1 MDKINTESVK
11 PATMPFIEGGS
22 GIPPQT
28 GKPILD
34 GNALHV
40 GNGVPKND
48 GAGTNSTPEISEPA
62 SVSIFE
68 MSEEQSQMFAKLLM
82 KLLQLSGIMLE
93 TQAQNLKNRQSANEN
108 VYSSQLKAAEETL
121 SKNRINAWVGIAA
134 GGLTLAA
141 AGFSVKQLSGAGSKT
156 TEVSGLSK
164 KQTGLME
171 EQASLVSKGGKLNAS
186 ESAKLK
192 NINEEIETL
201 GTQYEKLG
209 NDIKALKTE
218 KAVLEKTVNLGD
230 AQKTRLTQLDKDI
243 NDLGPR
249 YEKIGKDI
257 DQLQL
262 DKNTL
267 LSNVSNLDPADKA
280 ALSKLEVE
288 IKNLGNQSKTVGREI
303 DQLNTK
309 AQTITAGA
317 NAMGNTANAS
327 GQMAA
332 SQSEYEAAANEALA
346 NLQRKGAESIDQAVS
361 SNQSVFDKMS
371 SEMVASLKSVMMAA
385 VR

>member
-11 PATMPFIEGGS
+11 PAMMPVIESGS
-22 GIPPQT
+22 SITPQT

-48 GAGTNSTPEISEPA
+48 GTGTNSTPEISEPT
-62 SVSIFE
+62 SVSIFQI
-68 MSEEQSQMFAKLLM
+68 SEEQSQMFANLLM
-82 KLLQLSGIMLE
+82 KLLQLSGIMME

-134 GGLTLAA
+134 GGFTLAA
-141 AGFSVKQLSGAGSKT
+141 AGFSVKQLGVAGSKT
-156 TEVSGLSK
+156 KEFSKLSGATKAENGVTAVSD
-164 KQTGLME
+164 
-171 EQASLVSKGGKLNAS
+171 AS
-186 ESAKLK
+186 
-192 NINEEIETL
+192 
-201 GTQYEKLG
+201 
-209 NDIKALKTE
+209 
-218 KAVLEKTVNLGD
+218 
-230 AQKTRLTQLDKDI
+230 
-243 NDLGPR
+243 
-249 YEKIGKDI
+249 
-257 DQLQL
+257 
-262 DKNTL
+262 KNTMKGL
-267 LSNVSNLDPADKA
+267 
-280 ALSKLEVE
+280 
-288 IKNLGNQSKTVGREI
+288 GREI

-317 NAMGNTANAS
+317 NAMGNTANSS

-361 SNQSVFDKMS
+361 SNQSVFDKLS